1 MTIRLR
7 TGILSLEPHTI
18 RSRAN
23 SSATALHMMPDCN
36 LVDEE
41 KVDLLLH
48 QLSYS
53 NLIWRYVMD
62 MLAKDEEYVIVNL
75 EL

>member
-1 MTIRLR
+1 
-7 TGILSLEPHTI
+7 
-18 RSRAN
+18 
-23 SSATALHMMPDCN
+23 MMPDCN

-41 KVDLLLH
+41 KIDLLLH